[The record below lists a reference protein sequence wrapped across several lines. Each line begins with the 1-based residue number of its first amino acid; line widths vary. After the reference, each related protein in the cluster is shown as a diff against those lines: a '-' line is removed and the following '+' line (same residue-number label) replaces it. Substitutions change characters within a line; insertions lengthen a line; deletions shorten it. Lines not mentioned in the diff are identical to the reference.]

1 MTFLDAAAAF
11 ISYCASVRK
20 LSPHTV
26 RAYQLDVGR
35 FAEFL
40 GPGGLVAS
48 VSRTVIHDY
57 VKHLFE
63 TRRLH
68 AASVKRHVA
77 TLRAFFHWCE
87 DDGAVPATENPFRGV
102 RINIRLPRRLPRVI
116 SRADLRRMLREDF
129 SVAEATFH
137 SLTAYVAIEVLFA
150 TGIRVGELAAL
161 PDCAVDLEDG
171 TIVIVGKG
179 DRQRRVF
186 VPEEVVALLR
196 QYRTERAR
204 RAPTAVAF
212 LVNSHGGAASPQL
225 LRRLVRTH
233 GERCAVRNRVTPHMF
248 RHSVTTYLLEEGVDI
263 RYVQRLLGHRSISTT
278 EIYTHVAD
286 ASLKQR
292 IIEHHPRRTVVGSSR
307 GTS

>member
-77 TLRAFFHWCE
+77 TLRAFFHW
-87 DDGAVPATENPFRGV
+87 
-102 RINIRLPRRLPRVI
+102 